1 VDAEGRIRY
10 EYFSEGDY
18 DRSEQV
24 IRSLLQ
30 SAGYTDLP
38 AAGTQPIG
46 AQGALAAA
54 DLAQDQSPETYVG
67 YRRAENFAARGG
79 IERDTPHVYALPSW
93 LDLNHWGLQ
102 GVWTVGPQSAVL
114 DQAGG
119 QIEYRF
125 AARDL
130 HLVLGIGPSAKPVR
144 FRVQLDGADPG
155 ANHGADTDAN
165 GYGVITEQRLYQLIR
180 QSGTVGEHVFSIQ
193 FLDDGAQ
200 AYAFTFG

>member
-1 VDAEGRIRY
+1 
-10 EYFSEGDY
+10 
-18 DRSEQV
+18 
-24 IRSLLQ
+24 
-30 SAGYTDLP
+30 
-38 AAGTQPIG
+38 
-46 AQGALAAA
+46 
-54 DLAQDQSPETYVG
+54 
-67 YRRAENFAARGG
+67 
-79 IERDTPHVYALPSW
+79 

-119 QIEYRF
+119 QIQYRF

-130 HLVLGIGPSAKPVR
+130 HLVLGMGPGGKPVR

-155 ANHGADTDAN
+155 ANHGVDTDAN